1 MAMNRKHTPEE
12 IRKIS
17 ASMKGKTKSPEVR
30 QKISDTMK
38 QWAINNPSEMQVRI
52 NRLTE
57 YQREAR
63 DLMKLKQEGKI
74 EIK

>member
-1 MAMNRKHTPEE
+1 MALNRKHTPEE

-17 ASMKGKTKSPEVR
+17 EAMKGRTKSAEVR

-38 QWAINNPSEMQVRI
+38 QWAANNPSEMQARI

>member
-17 ASMKGKTKSPEVR
+17 EAMKGKTKSAEVR

-38 QWAINNPSEMQVRI
+38 QWAANNPSEMQTRI

-63 DLMKLKQEGKI
+63 DLMQLKKEGKI